1 MNNSPCTPD
10 EAEGFEHISDFL
22 YPAGVLDSQALGL
35 FLTAYGVND
44 ATSRHAYHYNSSPS
58 QTQKQMHAMGF
69 LLRLLD
75 PSTPLWLE
83 SFEHWYA
90 EHRMQH
96 ASYIGVWF
104 SFLDEAHKEV
114 TKSSMLKMLA
124 GAPPIDIRVALM
136 MDGMEHYRDLPVQTF
151 IGKSL
156 LRVKSASFVKALKP
170 SVAQMP
176 MVLRM
181 AKELKAAAPEFA
193 ELAQAITMGVFVQRM
208 SEKPSDANPQSEYSA
223 CEAFLLVLDHG
234 VVPPARLF
242 VSSATSRFKG
252 SSLLPDMVKF
262 VLWALQTDP
271 SRNWLLRAPS
281 DIEKEFA
288 TTLVPTL
295 LDEILKQDHS
305 TPNFDAA
312 LIKTHAVTRADKELQ
327 IKIHD
332 WFNCRLAHIGKTET
346 ASLDSGAF
354 VYLLDHMFTPEHHQ
368 YMWSMWSNSQRL
380 KNPTDL
386 VAKYVENG
394 QNHYTSERYYELLRQ
409 SVTAVEIVSI
419 LHRRATAVFD
429 RERVMATYNVPQ
441 YQQRSPEEKEK
452 SKEQHFLSQL
462 ETFFKSARRLV
473 SDEVR
478 QNESFK
484 QLVAATSMAYLL
496 HGSQSAHVTYNDRN
510 GQFVNLLAEPLP
522 LLRSSYPEHTIALNA
537 LRKDIISG
545 MNKKEGTEKNNY
557 HHALYN
563 VLGKALYLKE
573 SVSIGTVQ
581 SMTDNMGMSVFSYF
595 QACAMQN
602 EVHFEVSSD
611 MFEAGMF

>member
-1 MNNSPCTPD
+1 MNTSPCTPD

-35 FLTAYGVND
+35 FLTSYGVND

-58 QTQKQMHAMGF
+58 QTQKQTHAMGF

-75 PSTPLWLE
+75 PGTPLWLE
-83 SFEHWYA
+83 SFEHWYTA
-90 EHRMQH
+90 HRMQH
-96 ASYIGVWF
+96 ASYIGAWF
-104 SFLDEAHKEV
+104 SLLDEAHKDI

-208 SEKPSDANPQSEYSA
+208 SEKPSDANPQAEYSA

-234 VVPPARLF
+234 VVPPAKLF

-252 SSLLPDMVKF
+252 SSLLPDMMKF
-262 VLWALQTDP
+262 ARWALKKDL
-271 SRNWLLRAPS
+271 SRNWLLRSPS
-281 DIEKEFA
+281 AIDKEFA
-288 TTLVPTL
+288 ATLVGTL
-295 LDEILKQDHS
+295 LDEIVKQDPHNK
-305 TPNFDAA
+305 TFDNA
-312 LIKTHAVTRADKELQ
+312 LINTHAVTQADKELQ
-327 IKIHD
+327 AKMQD
-332 WFNCRLAHIGKTET
+332 WFNRRLADIGKTET
-346 ASLDSGAF
+346 SSLDSSTF
-354 VYLLDHMFTPEHHQ
+354 VYLLDHMFPPEHHP
-368 YMWSMWSNSQRL
+368 YMWSMWSSSQRQ
-380 KNPTDL
+380 KTPIGL
-386 VAKYVENG
+386 VAKYVESG
-394 QNHYTSERYYELLRQ
+394 QNYYTSERYYELLRQ

-419 LHRRATAVFD
+419 LHRRATVVFD
-429 RERVMATYNVPQ
+429 RECVMAMYNTPHH
-441 YQQRSPEEKEK
+441 QRTPEEKQK
-452 SKEQHFLSQL
+452 AKEQYFLGQL
-462 ETFFKSARRLV
+462 ETFFESTRRLV
-473 SDEVR
+473 SNEVR

-484 QLVAATSMAYLL
+484 QLVAATSMAYLM

-522 LLRSSYPEHTIALNA
+522 LLRSLYPEHTIALNA

-545 MNKKEGTEKNNY
+545 MNKKEGPAKNNY
-557 HHALYN
+557 HQALYN
-563 VLGKALYLKE
+563 VLGKALYLE
-573 SVSIGTVQ
+573 GSVSIGTVQ
-581 SMTDNMGMSVFSYF
+581 NMTESMGLSGFAYF
-595 QACAMQN
+595 QACAMQK
-602 EVHFEVSSD
+602 EVHFEVSGD
-611 MFEAGMF
+611 IFEAGMF

>member
-35 FLTAYGVND
+35 FLTAYGVKD
-44 ATSRHAYHYNSSPS
+44 ATHRQAYHYPSSPS
-58 QTQKQMHAMGF
+58 QTQKQTHAMGF

-75 PSTPLWLE
+75 PITPLWLE
-83 SFEHWYA
+83 SFEHWYT
-90 EHRMQH
+90 EHRMQY
-96 ASYIGVWF
+96 ASYIGTWF
-104 SFLDEAHKEV
+104 SFLDEAHKDV
-114 TKSSMLKMLA
+114 TKNSMLKMLA

-136 MDGMEHYRDLPVQTF
+136 MDGMEHYQDLPVQTF

-170 SVAQMP
+170 SAAQMP

-208 SEKPSDANPQSEYSA
+208 TEKPSDANPQSEYSA

-234 VVPPARLF
+234 VVPPAKLF
-242 VSSATSRFKG
+242 VSSATSRLKG
-252 SSLLPDMVKF
+252 NGLLLDMMKF

-281 DIEKEFA
+281 GIEKEFA
-288 TTLVPTL
+288 TTLVATL

-305 TPNFDAA
+305 TSHFDDA

-327 IKIHD
+327 LKIHD
-332 WFNCRLAHIGKTET
+332 WFNCRLAHIAKKAQ
-346 ASLDSGAF
+346 ASLSSGTF
-354 VYLLDHMFTPEHHQ
+354 VYLLDHMFPPEHHQ
-368 YMWSMWSNSQRL
+368 YMWSVWSNSNKQ
-380 KNPTDL
+380 KNTTSL
-386 VAKYVENG
+386 VAEYVEQG
-394 QNHYTSERYYELLRQ
+394 QNYYNSERYYELLRQ
-409 SVTAVEIVSI
+409 SVTAAEIVSI
-419 LHRRATAVFD
+419 LCRQATEVFA
-429 RERVMATYNVPQ
+429 RERVMATYSVPHH
-441 YQQRSPEEKEK
+441 QQRSPEEKEK
-452 SKEQHFLSQL
+452 SKEQYFLRQI

-473 SDEVR
+473 SNEVR

-484 QLVAATSMAYLL
+484 QLVAATSMTYLM
-496 HGSQSAHVTYNDRN
+496 HGSQSAHVTYDDRN

-522 LLRSSYPEHTIALNA
+522 LLRSAYPEHTVALNA

-545 MNKKEGTEKNNY
+545 MNKKESSGKSNY

-573 SVSIGTVQ
+573 SVSIGTVK

-611 MFEAGMF
+611 MFDAGMF